1 MIPELTATRFLKVMG
16 SGRTQPCLLVG
27 EDADGNEVEVVVK
40 LRGHPQ
46 MMPGG
51 MVAEALA
58 SLLATDLGLPV
69 PPPYRMTIEKEFA
82 QTVPDPILRGH
93 LEKSV
98 GLNFASGRWAAGHAI
113 WPKDR
118 FISKTLKPV
127 AMEIFAFDGLI
138 QNPDRRAVNPNCV
151 FLGDEFMLYDHESAF
166 SHFLDIF
173 PKPPWEPSGMKCL
186 SEHIFRNELRGEGL
200 KLDRFQGA
208 LEALD
213 ESRFQGYLDEIP
225 GEWNGPTVR
234 GDKIAEYLLN
244 CIPQFDR
251 IKVQLQS
258 LL

>member
-1 MIPELTATRFLKVMG
+1 MIPLLTATRFLKVMG

-27 EDADGNEVEVVVK
+27 EDVEGNEVEVVVK

-51 MVAEALA
+51 MVAEAIA
-58 SLLATDLGLPV
+58 SLLARDLGLPV
-69 PPPYRMTIEKEFA
+69 PPPYRMNIEKDFA
-82 QTVPDPILRGH
+82 QTVPDPVLRGH

-98 GLNFASGRWAAGHAI
+98 GLNFASARWAAGHAI

-151 FLGDEFMLYDHESAF
+151 FLGDAFMLYDHESAF
-166 SHFLDIF
+166 SYFFDLF
-173 PKPPWEPSGMKCL
+173 PKAPWEAGGMNCL
-186 SEHIFRNELRGEGL
+186 REHIFRLELRGEAL
-200 KLDRFQGA
+200 ELDRLQGA

-213 ESRFQGYLDEIP
+213 ESRFQEYRSGIP
-225 GEWNGPTVR
+225 GEWNGESLT
-234 GDKIAEYLLN
+234 GEKIAEYLLN
-244 CIPQFDR
+244 CIPNFDR
-251 IKVQLQS
+251 IRTELQS

>member
-16 SGRTQPCLLVG
+16 SGRTQPCLMVG
-27 EDADGNEVEVVVK
+27 EDAEGNEVEVVMK

-46 MMPGG
+46 IMPGG
-51 MVAEALA
+51 MVAEAMA
-58 SLLATDLGLPV
+58 SLLASDVGLPV
-69 PPPYRMTIEKEFA
+69 PPPYRMKIEKDFA
-82 QTVPDPILRGH
+82 QTVPDPVLRGN
-93 LEKSV
+93 LEKSE

-118 FISKTLKPV
+118 FIPKTVKPV

-166 SHFLDIF
+166 SHFLDFI
-173 PKPPWEPSGMKCL
+173 PKPPWEPGGMNCL
-186 SEHIFRNELRGEGL
+186 NEHIFRQELRGEAL
-200 KLDRFQGA
+200 ELDRFQGA

-213 ESRFQGYLDEIP
+213 EARFQDYLKAIP
-225 GEWNGPTVR
+225 SEWNGETVTA
-234 GDKIAEYLLN
+234 GKIAEYLLN
-244 CIPQFDR
+244 CIPHFDR
-251 IKVQLQS
+251 MKLQLQS